1 MPRKPRPSRLSIQ
14 SRLNQLQRENEELR
28 DALETIADILE
39 DVGILEPPEIEEDE
53 PLESIEDPD
62 EPNLIEADPSNLIVD
77 EEEFKK
83 P

>member
-39 DVGILEPPEIEEDE
+39 EVGILEPPEIEEDE
-53 PLESIEDPD
+53 P
-62 EPNLIEADPSNLIVD
+62 EPEIIEADPSNLII
-77 EEEFKK
+77 EEEK